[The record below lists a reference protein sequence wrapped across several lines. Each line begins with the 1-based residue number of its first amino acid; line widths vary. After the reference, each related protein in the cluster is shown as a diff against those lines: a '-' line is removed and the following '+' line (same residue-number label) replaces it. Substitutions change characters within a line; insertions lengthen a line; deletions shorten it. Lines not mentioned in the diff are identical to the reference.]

1 MWGRRS
7 GRLSGRHP
15 SIALQRNRVVE
26 LRCLRRNAMTK
37 TLHDGPLEIVIHGR
51 HSNVSERFKQFVNDK
66 VSRIERFSVP
76 VHRIDVEVSHEAN
89 PRQHDRAYEVEL
101 TCSGSGPFLRA
112 EAHASDKYAALELAY
127 AKLEERFR
135 RMHERRRSVRH
146 QRPQLEADVLVA
158 VNEPESEEVDDP
170 TIVLESGPLVVR
182 TKSIETAVMSVEQA
196 VEAMELVGHDFFL
209 FENEQSGLPSVIYRR
224 RGYDFGLVELGNA
237 S

>member
-1 MWGRRS
+1 
-7 GRLSGRHP
+7 
-15 SIALQRNRVVE
+15 
-26 LRCLRRNAMTK
+26 MTK

-112 EAHASDKYAALELAY
+112 EAHASDKYAAMELAY

-146 QRPQLEADVLVA
+146 QRPQVDAVVLASV
-158 VNEPESEEVDDP
+158 VPEVDEDLDDP
-170 TIVLESGPLVVR
+170 SIVLESGPLVVR
-182 TKSIETAVMSVEQA
+182 TKNIETAVMSVEQA
-196 VEAMELVGHDFFL
+196 VEAMELLGHDFFL
-209 FENEQSGLPSVIYRR
+209 FENEVSGLPSVIYRR
-224 RGYDFGLVELGNA
+224 RGYDFGLVELGKA

>member
-1 MWGRRS
+1 
-7 GRLSGRHP
+7 
-15 SIALQRNRVVE
+15 
-26 LRCLRRNAMTK
+26 MTK

-51 HSNVSERFKQFVNDK
+51 HSTVSERFKQFVTDK

-112 EAHASDKYAALELAY
+112 EAHASDKYAAMELAY

-146 QRPQLEADVLVA
+146 QRPQLDSIF
-158 VNEPESEEVDDP
+158 PESVAIELEENPVDP
-170 TIVLESGPLVVR
+170 SIVLESGPLVVR
-182 TKSIETAVMSVEQA
+182 TKNIETAIMSVEQA
-196 VEAMELVGHDFFL
+196 VEAMELLGHDFFL
-209 FENEQSGLPSVIYRR
+209 FENEASGLPSVIYRR
-224 RGYDFGLVELGNA
+224 RGYDFGLVELGKA

>member
-1 MWGRRS
+1 
-7 GRLSGRHP
+7 
-15 SIALQRNRVVE
+15 
-26 LRCLRRNAMTK
+26 MTK

-51 HSNVSERFKQFVNDK
+51 HSNVSDRFKEFVTDK

-76 VHRIDVEVSHEAN
+76 VHRIDVEVSHESN

-112 EAHASDKYAALELAY
+112 EAHASDKYAAMELAY

-146 QRPQLEADVLVA
+146 QRPQVSDAALVA
-158 VNEPESEEVDDP
+158 EVELEPEEIDDP
-170 TIVLESGPLVVR
+170 SIVLESGPLVVR
-182 TKSIETAVMSVEQA
+182 IKNIETAVMSVEKA
-196 VEAMELVGHDFFL
+196 VEAMELLGHDFFL
-209 FENEQSGLPSVIYRR
+209 FENEASGLPSVIYRR
-224 RGYDFGLVELGNA
+224 RGYDFGLVELGKA

>member
-1 MWGRRS
+1 
-7 GRLSGRHP
+7 
-15 SIALQRNRVVE
+15 
-26 LRCLRRNAMTK
+26 MTK
-37 TLHDGPLEIVIHGR
+37 TPHDGPLEIVIHGR
-51 HSNVSERFKQFVNDK
+51 HSNVSERFKQFVTDK

-112 EAHASDKYAALELAY
+112 EAHASDKYAAMELAY

-146 QRPQLEADVLVA
+146 QRPQLDAVVL
-158 VNEPESEEVDDP
+158 EPVVPEVDEEIDDP
-170 TIVLESGPLVVR
+170 SIVLESGPLVVR
-182 TKSIETAVMSVEQA
+182 TKNIETAVMSVEQA
-196 VEAMELVGHDFFL
+196 VEAMELLGHDFFL
-209 FENEQSGLPSVIYRR
+209 FENEASGLPSVIYRR
-224 RGYDFGLVELGNA
+224 RGYDFGLVELGKA

>member
-1 MWGRRS
+1 
-7 GRLSGRHP
+7 
-15 SIALQRNRVVE
+15 
-26 LRCLRRNAMTK
+26 MTK

-112 EAHASDKYAALELAY
+112 EAHASDKYAAMELAY

-146 QRPQLEADVLVA
+146 QRPQLDAVVL
-158 VNEPESEEVDDP
+158 EPVVPEVDEEIDDP
-170 TIVLESGPLVVR
+170 SIVLESGPLVVR
-182 TKSIETAVMSVEQA
+182 TKNIETAVMSVEQA
-196 VEAMELVGHDFFL
+196 VEAMELLGHDFFL
-209 FENEQSGLPSVIYRR
+209 FENEASGLPSVIYRR
-224 RGYDFGLVELGNA
+224 RGYDFGLVELGKA